1 MLPGVSIRLATN
13 LPVLRAREERAQA
26 GPWFCCV
33 TLSKS
38 SPLSEPQSP
47 HLEVGPDWMDRRGPS
62 SPDAEGSEAPSFT
75 WCGRLR
81 RPGPC

>member
-38 SPLSEPQSP
+38 PPLSEPQSP
-47 HLEVGPDWMDRRGPS
+47 HLEGGARLDGQ
-62 SPDAEGSEAPSFT
+62 EGSFQP
-75 WCGRLR
+75 
-81 RPGPC
+81 